1 MQKRRN
7 SITKAN
13 NSITLQTYCTTTFA
27 ESFCKIKKQND
38 ETIIKQNITIMK
50 ISGKIKTVLVLAISA
65 MFASNVE
72 AQETKEVTNYD
83 QSFRLGVGANAGYS
97 LNDPYKLSL
106 GADVR
111 GQYDLSKRYS
121 LTLTTG
127 YTNLFVSKADGFT
140 GQEGKDL
147 GIIPAKAGFK
157 AFVWNDQFYVMG
169 EAGAAFAVS
178 NVDNTRDK
186 TSLLLSPSIGYAT
199 KYIDI
204 SLNYTHYNHFDR
216 LNNNGSLNRG
226 VGQVG
231 VRLAY
236 GFQL

>member
-1 MQKRRN
+1 
-7 SITKAN
+7 
-13 NSITLQTYCTTTFA
+13 
-27 ESFCKIKKQND
+27 
-38 ETIIKQNITIMK
+38 MK
-50 ISGKIKTVLVLAISA
+50 MTGKIKMLFVFAVAM
-65 MFASNVE
+65 MFANNAQ
-72 AQETKEVTNYD
+72 AQETPTTPTNYD
-83 QSFRLGVGANAGYS
+83 QGFRLGVGLNAGYS
-97 LNDPYKLSL
+97 INDPYKLSL

-127 YTNLFVSKADGFT
+127 YTNLFVSKADFFP
-140 GQEGKDL
+140 GQTEGKDL

-157 AFVWNDQFYVMG
+157 AFVWNDQFYLMG
-169 EAGAAFAVS
+169 EAGAAFATS

-186 TSLLLSPSIGYAT
+186 TSLLLSPSVGYAT

-216 LNNNGSLNRG
+216 LNSNGSLGRG

>member
-1 MQKRRN
+1 
-7 SITKAN
+7 
-13 NSITLQTYCTTTFA
+13 
-27 ESFCKIKKQND
+27 
-38 ETIIKQNITIMK
+38 MK

-121 LTLTTG
+121 FTLTTG
-127 YTNLFVSKADGFT
+127 YTNLFVSKADGFP
-140 GQEGKDL
+140 GQTEGKDL

-236 GFQL
+236 GFEL

>member
-1 MQKRRN
+1 MK
-7 SITKAN
+7 
-13 NSITLQTYCTTTFA
+13 TT
-27 ESFCKIKKQND
+27 
-38 ETIIKQNITIMK
+38 
-50 ISGKIKTVLVLAISA
+50 GKIKMLFVFAIA
-65 MFASNVE
+65 MMFANNVQ
-72 AQETKEVTNYD
+72 AQETTTTATNYD
-83 QSFRLGVGANAGYS
+83 QGFRLGFGANAGYS
-97 LNDPYKLSL
+97 TSDPYKLAL

-127 YTNLFVSKADGFT
+127 YTNLFVSKADGFP
-140 GQEGKDL
+140 GQTEGKDL

-157 AFVWNDQFYVMG
+157 AFIWNDQFYVMG

-216 LNNNGSLNRG
+216 LNSNGSLGRG

-236 GFQL
+236 GFKL

>member
-1 MQKRRN
+1 M
-7 SITKAN
+7 
-13 NSITLQTYCTTTFA
+13 
-27 ESFCKIKKQND
+27 IKK
-38 ETIIKQNITIMK
+38 IKQNITIMK

-72 AQETKEVTNYD
+72 AQETKEVKNYD

-97 LNDPYKLSL
+97 VNDPYKLSL

-127 YTNLFVSKADGFT
+127 YTNLFVSKAEGFT

-216 LNNNGSLNRG
+216 LNSNGSLG
-226 VGQVG
+226 
-231 VRLAY
+231 
-236 GFQL
+236 

>member
-1 MQKRRN
+1 MTISRKV
-7 SITKAN
+7 
-13 NSITLQTYCTTTFA
+13 TTG
-27 ESFCKIKKQND
+27 I
-38 ETIIKQNITIMK
+38 
-50 ISGKIKTVLVLAISA
+50 LAAAAFIFTA
-65 MFASNVE
+65 TTQ
-72 AQETKEVTNYD
+72 AQETKNAATNYD
-83 QSFRLGVGANAGYS
+83 QGFRLGVGLNAGYS
-97 LNDPYKLSL
+97 TNDPYKLAL

-127 YTNLFVSKADGFT
+127 YTNLFQSKADGFP
-140 GQEGKDL
+140 GQTEGKDL
-147 GIIPAKAGFK
+147 GLIPAKAGFK
-157 AFVWNDQFYVMG
+157 AFIWDDQFYVMG

-199 KYIDI
+199 KYIDV

-216 LNNNGSLNRG
+216 INNNGSLGRG

-231 VRLAY
+231 VRVAY
-236 GFQL
+236 GFKL

>member
-1 MQKRRN
+1 
-7 SITKAN
+7 
-13 NSITLQTYCTTTFA
+13 
-27 ESFCKIKKQND
+27 
-38 ETIIKQNITIMK
+38 MK
-50 ISGKIKTVLVLAISA
+50 ISAKIKMVLVVAISA
-65 MFASNVE
+65 MFANNAQ
-72 AQETKEVTNYD
+72 AQEVKEVKNYD
-83 QSFRLGVGANAGYS
+83 QGFRLGVGLNAGYS
-97 LNDPYKLSL
+97 TNDPYKLAL

-127 YTNLFVSKADGFT
+127 YTNLFVSKADG
-140 GQEGKDL
+140 KDL
-147 GIIPAKAGFK
+147 GLIPAKAGFK
-157 AFVWNDQFYVMG
+157 AFIWDDSFYVMG

-204 SLNYTHYNHFDR
+204 SVNYTNYNHFDR
-216 LNNNGSLNRG
+216 LNNDGSLGKG

-236 GFQL
+236 GFKL

>member
-1 MQKRRN
+1 MK
-7 SITKAN
+7 
-13 NSITLQTYCTTTFA
+13 TT
-27 ESFCKIKKQND
+27 EKIKF
-38 ETIIKQNITIMK
+38 
-50 ISGKIKTVLVLAISA
+50 VLVLAISM
-65 MFASNVE
+65 MFANNSI
-72 AQETKEVTNYD
+72 AQETQAATNYD
-83 QSFRLGVGANAGYS
+83 QGFRLGFGLNAGYAVH
-97 LNDPYKLSL
+97 DPYKLAL

-111 GQYDLSKRYS
+111 GQYDLSERYS
-121 LTLTTG
+121 FTLTTG
-127 YTNLFVSKADGFT
+127 YTNLFVSKADGFP
-140 GQEGKDL
+140 GQTEGKDL

-157 AFVWNDQFYVMG
+157 AFIWEDQFYVMG

-186 TSLLLSPSIGYAT
+186 TSLLLSPSIGYAS

-216 LNNNGSLNRG
+216 LNSNGSLGRG

-236 GFQL
+236 GFEL

>member
-1 MQKRRN
+1 
-7 SITKAN
+7 
-13 NSITLQTYCTTTFA
+13 
-27 ESFCKIKKQND
+27 
-38 ETIIKQNITIMK
+38 MK
-50 ISGKIKTVLVLAISA
+50 MTGKIKMLFVFAIA
-65 MFASNVE
+65 MMFASNVQ
-72 AQETKEVTNYD
+72 AQETKEVNETTNYD
-83 QSFRLGVGANAGYS
+83 QGFRLGVGLNAGYS
-97 LNDPYKLSL
+97 TNDPYKLSL

-111 GQYDLSKRYS
+111 GQYDLSQRYS

-127 YTNLFVSKADGFT
+127 YTNLFVSKADAFP
-140 GQEGKDL
+140 GQTEGKDL

-157 AFVWNDQFYVMG
+157 AFIWEDQFYVMG

-216 LNNNGSLNRG
+216 LNTNGSLGRG